1 VVHAAAANLAAGR
14 APGTGLQPPALAERT
29 FRFVQATPVCSY
41 LIALAIGELEA
52 RDIGPRSKVKVR
64 GAARWKMRR
73 SKVPGGA
80 RPGSDPGSDPGPKH
94 ALTLAR
100 STP

>member
-1 VVHAAAANLAAGR
+1 VHAAAANLAAGR
-14 APGTGLQPPALAERT
+14 APGTGLQPAALAERT

-73 SKVPGGA
+73 SKVPGA
-80 RPGSDPGSDPGPKH
+80 RPGSDPGPKH